1 VRVALTLRGRPTYVV
16 TMSIFVRRI
25 GLVVFAGLVACVVD
39 TGDDDGAGDTQG
51 SGDSSTAAVDSGLTM
66 TATTPGDASS
76 GGGDDEEA
84 GDISSGDPSASDTST
99 GGGESSDGADM
110 ESGGSDETAGE
121 VMYDPEFVWIA
132 DFLRMNCASCHA
144 TSMNGNLVLMSPDI
158 DNEEVRIALEG
169 VMATTGLLL
178 VEPGDRN
185 ASQTYLQITNEFGAI
200 FPVVDTDRFGAWID
214 AGAMYYAQ

>member
-1 VRVALTLRGRPTYVV
+1 VALTLRGGPTYVV

-25 GLVVFAGLVACVVD
+25 PLVMFAGLVACVVD

-76 GGGDDEEA
+76 GGGEDDA
-84 GDISSGDPSASDTST
+84 GDISSGDPSASDSSSG

-110 ESGGSDETAGE
+110 DSGGSDETAGE
-121 VMYDPEFVWIA
+121 VMYDPEFVWVA

-144 TSMNGNLVLMSPDI
+144 TNMNGNLVLMSPDI

-178 VEPGDRN
+178 VQPGDRN
-185 ASQTYLQITNEFGAI
+185 ASQTYLQITNEFGAQ
-200 FPVVDTDRFGAWID
+200 FPIEDTDRFGAWID
-214 AGAMYYAQ
+214 AGAAYYVK